1 MSWASVSCQLLNGSY
16 SNFSLPEEEEFEQL
30 KSKTSISDVSLD
42 FFNDEYVQASINKK
56 WLWIFSA
63 ELWEFVNHDRRV
75 EVFSSADYLP
85 NMLKWWAT
93 HDLNQCNVF
102 WDGKFETTTYKDPI
116 GAYKHTHSRVK
127 GDLLKVVIVC
137 S

>member
-1 MSWASVSCQLLNGSY
+1 M
-16 SNFSLPEEEEFEQL
+16 
-30 KSKTSISDVSLD
+30 SLD

-75 EVFSSADYLP
+75 EIYSSADYLP
-85 NMLKWWAT
+85 KMLKWWAT

-102 WDGKFETTTYKDPI
+102 WDGKFETRTYMDPI
-116 GAYKHTHSRVK
+116 GVLQVHPLACK
-127 GDLLKVVIVC
+127 GVLVEGCHRLLVMVLNGHEFFPV
-137 S
+137 